1 MTKVTIDI
9 RNIASSTHADDR
21 VFFRSPVVREAPGGG
36 LINTANEVVTLT
48 DGVGDVELTPGPVI
62 VTFQCKGVADT
73 APKRGVVPTTTP
85 ATLLDVLGDTLTY
98 EPEVLGM
105 VTQARNDAIEAIQL
119 ARDQAL
125 QAIQDAQ
132 NGGS

>member
-21 VFFRSPVVREAPGGG
+21 VLFRSPTHRAGGAG
-36 LINTANEVVTLT
+36 LISTANEVVTLT

-62 VTFQCKGVADT
+62 VTFQCKGVSDT
-73 APKRGVVPTTTP
+73 SPKRGVVPTTTP
-85 ATLLDVLGDTLTY
+85 ATLLEVLGDNLTY

-105 VTQARNDAIEAIQL
+105 VNQARNDAIEAIQI